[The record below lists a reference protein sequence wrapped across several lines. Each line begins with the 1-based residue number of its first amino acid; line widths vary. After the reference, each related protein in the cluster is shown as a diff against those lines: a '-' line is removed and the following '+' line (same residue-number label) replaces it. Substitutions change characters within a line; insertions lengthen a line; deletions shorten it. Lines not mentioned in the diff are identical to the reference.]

1 MDRENRKVNEKIE
14 KLRNWLRGH
23 VVSPSTPKVIT
34 LSDFE
39 FDFKDFNGT
48 FKVTLDNLRFISE
61 FRFSIDVSGR
71 YEISPPMFISPMGLP
86 SSYPS
91 IELTEETTD
100 EITKL
105 INDFFPKV
113 KPFGIDKISG
123 VMIDRNTSS
132 KDRVADIEDV
142 IWKMNKISDKK
153 FELSCEISK

>member
-14 KLRNWLRGH
+14 KLRNWLRGN

-48 FKVTLDNLRFISE
+48 FKVTLDNLRFISG
-61 FRFSIDVSGR
+61 FRFSIDISGKS
-71 YEISPPMFISPMGLP
+71 EISPPMFISPMGVP
-86 SSYPS
+86 ASYPS
-91 IELTEETTD
+91 IELTEETTN

-113 KPFGIDKISG
+113 KPLGIDKETS
-123 VMIDRNTSS
+123 VFIDRNVPMS
-132 KDRVADIEDV
+132 DRVVDPKELNWVVDEV
-142 IWKMNKISDKK
+142 SSEG
-153 FELSCEISK
+153 FELRGTL